1 MMNGGNPEG
10 QMMDRNPMMSTNRIQ
25 PGGPQGQ
32 HPQGP
37 QGKHQQDQGQQ
48 GQQGPQAQQEKIIL
62 FIHNSS
68 KPCQKVMEL
77 IKNHSKTFNIDIADI
92 SKMNS
97 VPSQIKNLPALVIEN
112 GTKLIEGKDVYN
124 YFQKQEIEFVDLNSS
139 GKNYGSSF
147 IESDSLDGNSNSL
160 FSSLN
165 ENDMS
170 IGIPEYNEETN
181 SAIDLEKI
189 QKERSA
195 NVAIQ

>member
-1 MMNGGNPEG
+1 MMNGGNPGG

-25 PGGPQGQ
+25 PQGPQGQHQQGQHQQGQ

-37 QGKHQQDQGQQ
+37 
-48 GQQGPQAQQEKIIL
+48 QEKIIL

-77 IKNHSKTFNIDIADI
+77 IKTHSKTFNIDVADI

-97 VPSQIKNLPALVIEN
+97 VPNQIKNLPALVIEN
-112 GTKLIEGKDVYN
+112 GTKLIEGKDVFN

-147 IESDSLDGNSNSL
+147 IESESLDSNSNSL

-170 IGIPEYNEETN
+170 VGIPEYNEETN
-181 SAIDLEKI
+181 SSIDLEKI

-195 NVAIQ
+195 NIAIQ